1 VVGEGVDV
9 AFEIA
14 GTGEA
19 VQLAML
25 ATRPGG
31 RVVLGGIPASDMIA
45 FGASAARRKGLTIA
59 MARRMNEVYPRAIG
73 LAAGGQVEVDPLVT
87 GRYGLAQAPDAM
99 AAAAARAGLKIII
112 EPSAG

>member
-1 VVGEGVDV
+1 
-9 AFEIA
+9 
-14 GTGEA
+14 
-19 VQLAML
+19 
-25 ATRPGG
+25 
-31 RVVLGGIPASDMIA
+31 
-45 FGASAARRKGLTIA
+45 
-59 MARRMNEVYPRAIG
+59 MNEVYPRAIG